1 MHFESVRWLS
11 IELKPCCTTRWRRRR
26 RRIISRI
33 WFGNWCCC
41 IAACHH
47 RHFISTFIYI
57 RLCWCDCFRPMQL
70 RLCSCFI
77 SSPKLMF
84 HFDLCC
90 HLCRCKSYF
99 VWHEWDIFCLIKF
112 KLFAVRIGLVWC
124 TCTLGVYLYMCVMQF
139 QCSWYELMCVCVF
152 FKSSNALHRFCC
164 LGLFMHLWTLFG
176 KCAFVEIATQNVWC
190 QCKHSIVINYT
201 DKIISETFCP
211 AVFFSSFFVAV
222 SMFERQRKRHDL
234 SHYYSLSN
242 LIELLW
248 YITFRFA

>member
-1 MHFESVRWLS
+1 MLLHCSLPSPAFHKYVY
-11 IELKPCCTTRWRRRR
+11 
-26 RRIISRI
+26 
-33 WFGNWCCC
+33 
-41 IAACHH
+41 
-47 RHFISTFIYI
+47 IYI

-112 KLFAVRIGLVWC
+112 KLFAVRFGLVWC
-124 TCTLGVYLYMCVMQF
+124 TLGVCLCMCVMQF
-139 QCSWYELMCVCVF
+139 QCSWYELCIFC
-152 FKSSNALHRFCC
+152 KSLNAMHRFCC

-176 KCAFVEIATQNVWC
+176 KCAFVEIATQNVRVMPMQTQDSYKLYRQNHKRNILPC
-190 QCKHSIVINYT
+190 CLFLVSL
-201 DKIISETFCP
+201 
-211 AVFFSSFFVAV
+211 VAV